1 MASTAVSQQTSMFR
15 GMDIYLDHNATTP
28 VDPAVI
34 ETVMRH
40 LTDRFGNA
48 ASSHVRGRAAAA
60 AADAAREQV
69 AGLLSVAPGRVVWTS
84 GATEAINTALKGL
97 AEVRGRRSRLVV
109 SAVEH
114 KAVLDVAEYLALS
127 RGVEVCIAPVAP
139 TGAVDLDVLRTLI
152 NDETFAV
159 AVMAANNETGVVSP
173 VAEVAELAHTVGA
186 AYVCDATQQAGKL
199 PLDLSG
205 VDFAAV
211 SAHKLY
217 GPQGVGALVTPRRMP
232 GGFPALMHGGSHE
245 RGYRSGTLNL
255 SGVAGFGT
263 AASLAV
269 DCLEDESARLAR
281 LRDELERGLAK
292 LGDVSINGSDTVRLP
307 NTTSVRLGGVDA
319 DALIVATP
327 QVAFSSGSACTSA
340 VPSPSHV
347 LRAMGLSTEA
357 AEESLRLSVGRF
369 TTAEDVDRAIDLIAA
384 SADHL
389 RALGAA

>member
-1 MASTAVSQQTSMFR
+1 MAVSHDTSMLR
-15 GMDIYLDHNATTP
+15 AMDIYLDYNATTP
-28 VDPAVI
+28 VDPAVV
-34 ETVMRH
+34 ETVLRH

-48 ASSHVRGRAAAA
+48 ASSHVRGRAAATA
-60 AADAAREQV
+60 VGTAREQV
-69 AGLLSVAPGRVVWTS
+69 GALVSVAPGRVVWTS
-84 GATEAINTALKGL
+84 GATEALNTALKGL
-97 AEVRGRRSRLVV
+97 AAVRGRRSRLVV

-114 KAVLDVAEYLALS
+114 KAVLDVAEHLAS
-127 RGVEVCIAPVAP
+127 TQGVEVCVAPVTAAG
-139 TGAVDLDVLRTLI
+139 TVDLDALSTLI
-152 NDETFAV
+152 DDQTFAV
-159 AVMAANNETGVVSP
+159 VVMAANNETGVVYP
-173 VAEVAELAHTVGA
+173 IDEVAGLAHAAGA

-217 GPQGVGALVTPRRMP
+217 GPQGIGALITPRRMVE
-232 GGFPALMHGGSHE
+232 GFPALIHGGSHE

-255 SGVAGFGT
+255 PGIAGFGT
-263 AASLAV
+263 AASLAA
-269 DCLEDESARLAR
+269 DALDEEPGRLAD

-292 LGDVSINGSDTVRLP
+292 LGDMSVNGGDAVRLP
-307 NTTSVRLGGVDA
+307 NTASVRLGGADA

-347 LRAMGLSTEA
+347 LLAMGLSTEA
-357 AEESLRLSVGRF
+357 AEQSVRLSVGRF
-369 TTAEDVDRAIDLIAA
+369 TTAEEVSQAVELLVG
-384 SADHL
+384 SVEHL

>member
-1 MASTAVSQQTSMFR
+1 
-15 GMDIYLDHNATTP
+15 MDIYLDNNATTP
-28 VDPAVI
+28 VDPAVV

-48 ASSHVRGRAAAA
+48 ASPHVRGRAAAA
-60 AADAAREQV
+60 AVGTAREQV

-84 GATEAINTALKGL
+84 GATEALNTALKGL
-97 AEVRGRRSRLVV
+97 AEIRGVRERLVV

-114 KAVLDVAEYLALS
+114 KAVLDVAEHLGAS
-127 RGVEVCIAPVAP
+127 RGIEVCVAPVTP
-139 TGAVDLDVLRTLI
+139 EGVVDLEALRSLV
-152 NDETFAV
+152 DDRTFAV
-159 AVMAANNETGVVSP
+159 AVMAANNETGVINP
-173 VAEVAELAHTVGA
+173 IAEVADLAHGVGA

-199 PLDLSG
+199 PLDLSDI
-205 VDFAAV
+205 DFAAI

-217 GPQGVGALVTPRRMP
+217 GPQGVGALIMPRRIP
-232 GGFPALMHGGSHE
+232 QGFPALLHGGSHE
-245 RGYRSGTLNL
+245 RGYRSGTVNL
-255 SGVAGFGT
+255 PGVAGFGT

-269 DCLEDESARLAR
+269 EALDDEPARLAE

-292 LGDVSINGSDTVRLP
+292 LGDVSVNGGGAHRLP

-347 LRAMGLSTEA
+347 LLGMGLSTEA
-357 AEESLRLSVGRF
+357 SEQCLRLSVGRF
-369 TTAEDVDRAIDLIAA
+369 TTADDVERATDLISA
-384 SADHL
+384 STDHL
-389 RALGAA
+389 RTLGAA